1 MASFLAANHEIR
13 AMVPSD
19 DMFELG
25 RALKAHGL
33 KGEVGIKLDVD
44 DPSRYAN
51 LDMVWVERQGALVPY
66 SITSISIRPKS
77 TVVRFEGI
85 DDVDATDISQEMLD
99 VAARKGIY
107 QSLFTGD
114 LTKRLPVEDGSYAG
128 IVSSGTFT
136 TGHVG
141 PDAFD
146 ELLRIVQPGGLLA
159 ISINGVH
166 FENMGFKAKLDALSD
181 QITDLRLPEVRYYGD
196 NASGDHKD
204 DTGFVAL
211 FRRIRD

>member
-85 DDVDATDISQEMLD
+85 DDVDAAQAMADCRLLLPLSALPALD
-99 VAARKGIY
+99 GLRFYYHEVVGFSLQDATEGPLGTIVNVMDLPGNPLFKTERNGKEGLFPIQDQTLVSVDRVARVITVQMPEGLV
-107 QSLFTGD
+107 SLYFG
-114 LTKRLPVEDGSYAG
+114 
-128 IVSSGTFT
+128 
-136 TGHVG
+136 
-141 PDAFD
+141 
-146 ELLRIVQPGGLLA
+146 
-159 ISINGVH
+159 
-166 FENMGFKAKLDALSD
+166 
-181 QITDLRLPEVRYYGD
+181 
-196 NASGDHKD
+196 
-204 DTGFVAL
+204 
-211 FRRIRD
+211 